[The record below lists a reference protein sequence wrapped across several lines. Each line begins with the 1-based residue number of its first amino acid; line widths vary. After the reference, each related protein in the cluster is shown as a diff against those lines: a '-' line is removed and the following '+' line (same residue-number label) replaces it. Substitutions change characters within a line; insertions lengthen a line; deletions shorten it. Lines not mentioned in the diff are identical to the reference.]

1 MRIKH
6 TPEPMD
12 ASLPFCPNEACSE
25 RGLSGQG
32 NIRAHDRERQRYRCR
47 VCKKTFSARRG
58 DMMEGLRTEE
68 ALVVIVVTLLAY
80 GCPIQAI
87 VHAYGLDER
96 TVASWQ
102 KRGGK
107 QCQRVHAAIVEQ
119 GKLALSHIQADELRA
134 KGRQMIVWMAF
145 AVDATT
151 RLFLAGVVS
160 ERRDSALADQL
171 FRHGRACCRRV
182 PELLVCT
189 DGWDAYPN
197 SIRRAFRVKVKTTPG
212 IGRCS
217 FIV

>member
-1 MRIKH
+1 
-6 TPEPMD
+6 
-12 ASLPFCPNEACSE
+12 
-25 RGLSGQG
+25 
-32 NIRAHDRERQRYRCR
+32 
-47 VCKKTFSARRG
+47 
-58 DMMEGLRTEE
+58 MMEGLRTEE

-102 KRGGK
+102 KRAGK

-171 FRHGRACCRRV
+171 FRHVRACCRRV
-182 PELLVCT
+182 TELLVCT
-189 DGWDAYPN
+189 DGWNAYPN
-197 SIRRAFRVKVKTTPG
+197 SIRRAFREKVKTTPG

-217 FIV
+217 LIVWSGLCIATVIKRTEKMRVVEVTRKLTEGGTERARRLAFGHCRLQRVQYGLD